1 MRKLAVGVPATLAA
15 FAVAVPALAASTWPA
30 VSAKATV
37 TPSTAGT
44 AAHPQAVKLRVQL
57 NWKTLGAA
65 NQPIVTNFKV
75 FFPQGSLYNGGKTK
89 TCAYSVLV
97 SRGPTQCPSA
107 SIVGSGTGVAY
118 AGSAKTHPQI
128 TVVNGGA
135 TKAYFYTVLT
145 NPARVQ
151 EPIVAHIAKQHGKWA
166 YELTATVPN
175 NLRIVAGTPVELTSL
190 TINTGKGNWLETTKC
205 DAGHKWPYSVTTGFV
220 NPNTKA
226 TGSSS
231 VSTTT
236 ACH

>member
-30 VSAKATV
+30 VTVKPTV

-44 AAHPQAVKLRVQL
+44 TAHPAAVKLRVQL
-57 NWKTLGAA
+57 NWKTEGAA

-75 FFPQGSLYNGGKTK
+75 LFPQGSLYNGGKTK
-89 TCAYSVLV
+89 TCAYSVLE

-118 AGSAKTHPQI
+118 AGSAKTHPTI

-135 TKAYFYTVLT
+135 TKVYFYTVLT

-151 EPIVAHIAKQHGKWA
+151 EPIVGHIVKDHGEWA
-166 YELTATVPN
+166 YALSATVPD
-175 NLRIVAGTPVELTSL
+175 NLRIVAGTPVELTEL
-190 TINTGKGNWLETTKC
+190 TINAGKGDWLETTKC
-205 DAGHKWPYSVTTGFV
+205 DSGHKWPFSVTTGFV
-220 NPNTKA
+220 DPNTKA

-231 VSTTT
+231 ETSSV